1 MRLSPILLLTC
12 VTVTCAIA
20 QTPAVADGGVLNA
33 ASFAKG
39 QAVSAGQLVSIF
51 GSDLAASLAQA
62 DSVPL
67 SSKGLNGVTV
77 MFNRVP
83 APLLF
88 VSPGQINA
96 QLPWGVMPA
105 GVTSG
110 TADVVVMRGQTQ
122 SSAQMVQI
130 RASAPGV
137 FSIPPGVGNAIAIN
151 ADSSIAAPAGSITG
165 FTTHPAKVGD
175 TLIVLATGL
184 GAVDSPIADGAASSD
199 KLRNTVV
206 KPVVTIGGQPAQVA
220 FSGLTPQ
227 FPGVYQLNVVVPS
240 VTAGDKLPIQIQMD
254 GVMTTDQVTIAVTQ

>member
-1 MRLSPILLLTC
+1 MRLNPILLLTS
-12 VTVTCAIA
+12 VTFTCAIA
-20 QTPAVADGGVLNA
+20 QTPAVVDGGVLNA

-39 QAVSAGQLVSIF
+39 QAVSAGQLISIF
-51 GSDLAASLAQA
+51 GSELAASLAQA

-96 QLPWGVMPA
+96 QLPWGVLAA

-122 SSAQMVQI
+122 SAAQMVQI
-130 RASAPGV
+130 RASAPGI

-165 FTTHPAKVGD
+165 YTTHPAKVGD

-184 GAVDSPIADGAASSD
+184 GAVDSPIDDGAASSD

-206 KPVVTIGGQPAQVA
+206 KPVVTVGGQPAQVA

-227 FPGVYQLNVVVPS
+227 FPGVYQLNVVVPD
-240 VTAGDKLPIQIQMD
+240 VTAGDKLPLQVQMD
-254 GVMTTDQVTIAVTQ
+254 GIMSTDQVTIAVTR